1 MHAQSLFAQLFVTP
15 WTVAHQAPLS
25 VEFSRQEYWS
35 GLPFPSPEDLPDPG
49 IEPMSPALAGG
60 FFLPQ
65 SHLGSPNLSEKCR
78 YCPLREKWPGQC
90 AGMLF
95 AWILDSMVTGLGP
108 ELELSPLSSLL
119 WYNSCHKII
128 FALHA
133 CSVVSHSLWPHGLY
147 VACQAL
153 LSMGFSS
160 ARTIWARIL
169 EWVAIS
175 FSKGSPGPRDQT
187 HISCS
192 GRWIIYHGAT
202 WKSLF

>member
-25 VEFSRQEYWS
+25 VGFSRQEYWS

-60 FFLPQ
+60 FFFYHRATWEALT
-65 SHLGSPNLSEKCR
+65 SVKKCR
-78 YCPLREKWPGQC
+78 YCPLREEWPGQC

-128 FALHA
+128 FVLHA
-133 CSVVSHSLWPHGLY
+133 CSVVSHSLWPHVCSLPGSSVHGIFLCPY
-147 VACQAL
+147 Y
-153 LSMGFSS
+153 MGKNTGVSCH
-160 ARTIWARIL
+160 
-169 EWVAIS
+169 S
-175 FSKGSPGPRDQT
+175 FSKGSSGPRDQT
-187 HISCS
+187 HTSCS